1 MLTSS
6 LAAASPLAALLG
18 VTPAAWSL
26 IAVALAVGLLT
37 LLIAWGK
44 VQPLLAFVAAALA
57 AALLLGMPLESIP
70 KSIDKGI
77 GDLLGSLIVIVCLG
91 AVFGKLIAD
100 SGAAQRIASYLIGV
114 FGSVRMPVALTLTG
128 FVAGIPLYYNVGFV
142 LLVPLVFSLVYQS
155 DRPAVALAI
164 PLLAG
169 LSIAHGF
176 LPPHPSPTALVA
188 QFHADMGRTLL
199 YGLIVAVPTLIIAG
213 PLFAMTLK
221 RIQAE
226 PAPMFR
232 TGLRDEAELPGVFN
246 SFATALLPVWLLAAA
261 TAAAALPLADPALKS
276 LVGLLANPMIVMLIA
291 LLVAVCTL
299 GLARGKKLTLLM
311 SGTQDAMRD
320 IAPILL
326 VIAGAGALKQVL
338 VDSGVSAQLGTQLS
352 ALPVPPLV
360 LGWIVATLIRICLGS
375 ATVAGLTAAGIVAPV
390 VQASGIDPALMVLA
404 IGAGSLM
411 CSHVND
417 SGFWMFKEYFGLS
430 LKDTFRSWTLME
442 TLVGVFGLI
451 FVLILSA
458 FVG

>member
-1 MLTSS
+1 MTSP
-6 LAAASPLAALLG
+6 AWALL
-18 VTPAAWSL
+18 
-26 IAVALAVGLLT
+26 AVALSVGLLT
-37 LLIAWGK
+37 LLIAWSK
-44 VQPLLAFVAAALA
+44 VQPLIAFVVAALA

-114 FGSVRMPVALTLTG
+114 FGSARMPVALTLTG

-155 DRPAVALAI
+155 GRPAVALAI
-164 PLLAG
+164 PLLCG

-199 YGLIVAVPTLIIAG
+199 YGLMVSVPTLIIAG

-221 RIQAE
+221 RIKAE

-232 TGLRDEAELPGVFN
+232 TGLRDEAELPGAFN

-261 TAAAALPLADPALKS
+261 TAAGALPIADPALKK
-276 LVGLLANPMIVMLIA
+276 LVGFLANPMIVMLVA
-291 LLVAVCTL
+291 LLVAVLTL
-299 GLARGKKLTLLM
+299 GVARGQKLPALM
-311 SGTQDAMRD
+311 SGAQEALRD

-338 VDSGVSAQLGTQLS
+338 VDSGVSAQLGTQLG

-360 LGWIVATLIRICLGS
+360 LGWLVATLIRICLGS

-390 VQASGIDPALMVLA
+390 VQQSGIDPSLMVLA

-451 FVLILSA
+451 FVLLLSA
-458 FVG
+458 FLG

>member
-1 MLTSS
+1 MTITT
-6 LAAASPLAALLG
+6 PLAALFG
-18 VTPAAWSL
+18 VTPAAWAL
-26 IAVALAVGLLT
+26 IAVALAVGSLT
-37 LLIAWGK
+37 LLIAWAK
-44 VQPLLAFVAAALA
+44 VQPLLAFVAAALI
-57 AALLLGMPLESIP
+57 AALLLGVPLENIP

-114 FGSVRMPVALTLTG
+114 FGSARMPVALTLTG

-155 DRPAVALAI
+155 GRPAVALAI

-188 QFHADMGRTLL
+188 QFHADMGRTLF

-213 PLFAMTLK
+213 PVFAMTLK

-232 TGLRDEAELPGVFN
+232 GGLRDEAELPGVFN

-261 TAAAALPLADPALKS
+261 TGASMLPIADPALKS
-276 LVGLLANPMIVMLIA
+276 LVLFLANPMIVMLLA
-291 LLVAVCTL
+291 LLVAVFTL
-299 GLARGKKLTLLM
+299 GVARGQKLQVLM
-311 SGTQDAMRD
+311 AGAQDAMRD

-338 VDSGVSAQLGTQLS
+338 VDSGVSAQLGTQLG

-390 VQASGIDPALMVLA
+390 VQGSGIDPSLMVLA

-451 FVLILSA
+451 FVLLLSA
-458 FVG
+458 FIG